1 MDPAQ
6 TAVLLIVFQNDYFA
20 ADGVL
25 RKVVEEGVVGGNVLP
40 NTLDLI
46 RGLWNSPVHMVSTPI
61 QFTEGYSELQD
72 PVGILRAIRDVGAF
86 RAGTRGGA
94 TIPELEALGERIM
107 PVPGKRGLN
116 AFSNTDLDHYL
127 RARGVRDVVLAGV
140 VTAVCIDS
148 TGRSAFEQSYRVTVL
163 SDCTA
168 GRSELEQRFYL
179 DQVFPLY
186 AGVMDHHQL
195 LAALR
200 APQ

>member
-1 MDPAQ
+1 MNPSQ
-6 TAVLLIVFQNDYFA
+6 TAVILIGFQNDYFA

-25 RKVVEEGVVGGNVLP
+25 RKVVEEGAVTGNVLP
-40 NTLDLI
+40 NTLELI
-46 RGLWNSPVHMVSTPI
+46 RSLWDSPVQMVSTPI
-61 QFTEGYSELQD
+61 QFTEGYTELQD

-94 TIPELEALGERIM
+94 TIPELEALGERVVS
-107 PVPGKRGLN
+107 VPGKRGLN

-127 RARGVRDVVLAGV
+127 RERGVRDVVLAGV

-148 TGRSAFEQSYRVTVL
+148 TGRSAFERGYRVTVL
-163 SDCTA
+163 SDCTV
-168 GRSELEQRFYL
+168 GRSQLEQRFYL

-186 AGVMDHHQL
+186 AGVMDRHQL
-195 LAALR
+195 LAALS